1 MPWQLI
7 RWFQV
12 REINCLPRGKV
23 SEAWQLED
31 SAFLLDFLLEACS
44 DKALKRRTFGAL
56 RAMERSSARRIQSWW
71 RGKAHCSPEVPQC
84 ASRFEV
90 LSEEIPAPFPEVKE
104 ASEAS
109 SQPRVQILILDT
121 PSPEVQTDMPAVR
134 LDLAEVVQDKPPA
147 VDAAKSPRQLPVA
160 TGQAEETPEDALEA
174 PPNPEPEAQM
184 EPEKKSEEE
193 GSEQERLQ
201 ALWLQLQQGQR
212 EWQQRQAGV
221 EGELAAPKAPK
232 VTSYPAAPAQPAPPR
247 PPVRLAD
254 STEEA
259 PRRPAALTALPVTT
273 DLVLA
278 GPTEHST
285 PGSSPGGLDLSKG
298 KASKGE
304 HMYRRKWNPRIA
316 MEQRKEREKQR
327 PVANPPRPAPASGA
341 PQARGEEEVKHCSH
355 DDPMAAECG
364 SASTAGLSLGAPTDL
379 GPEPRVAPEPA
390 MQPPSTEVLG
400 PARLNRHPPDEDPG
414 LEDLDFARLQKMISD
429 TMASADAE
437 IAGSEVGAADAG
449 ASRSVGLS
457 LGAPGWPTYRSW
469 QLGGAGG
476 LAAFPCIQ
484 GSSKPMP
491 KKETMLVGKALFG
504 RQRFAFEVQEVNRT
518 PAAVRKLLDK
528 AKAMEDERFGPCD
541 FFGERD
547 ENKPKQELSI
557 FDVVRAGELAAK
569 HSIQVKFQDIDR
581 IDIVGNEVTLN
592 LSKAPACYVKPEGEM
607 AIVNMEVAK
616 DITGGAKSL
625 KFTTGTSGQESFLR
639 MKGKNA
645 ETVSFPEV
653 RRLVSQCSPRMD
665 ALFRGLPPPR
675 PVAAPSRKRKTSD
688 AAVAE
693 KKPRIAP
700 AQLQEEIA
708 AAEGTWLKRA
718 VDRFQLKGIVGTA
731 SEAHWKTYFG
741 ERVLLEMKREASV
754 AADED
759 SSDEAQD
766 EDAVAWP
773 ECLGAQPEI
782 HGFDFESY
790 RDGEEKEFAQEVLAG
805 IQSSV
810 EATIKSSAL
819 KLDASAFAGGVF
831 LLSYHL
837 NMDDDDPRTVDAHAR
852 IYAPNASGN
861 FLDLRYHNHH
871 RVRMSFT
878 ERDSHLYVVRGGPD
892 VAPAAR
898 KQGRQEGE
906 KIFDLDFNEYRR
918 KNQVKTSL
926 ATNATLASL
935 GAHLF
940 GAEGVLS
947 NRKVFGLLVRSV
959 GLGQFGERNGWP
971 IATARRRFKCGKGE
985 TETDTESIPGDKH
998 EEANVGDCCVM

>member
-1 MPWQLI
+1 MAAVDSATSVRKMSNALAAHPVVSGILALVSSH
-7 RWFQV
+7 REV

-232 VTSYPAAPAQPAPPR
+232 APVTSYPAAPAQPAPPR

-449 ASRSVGLS
+449 ASRSAGLS
-457 LGAPGWPTYRSW
+457 LGAPG
-469 QLGGAGG
+469 
-476 LAAFPCIQ
+476 
-484 GSSKPMP
+484 
-491 KKETMLVGKALFG
+491 
-504 RQRFAFEVQEVNRT
+504 
-518 PAAVRKLLDK
+518 
-528 AKAMEDERFGPCD
+528 
-541 FFGERD
+541 
-547 ENKPKQELSI
+547 
-557 FDVVRAGELAAK
+557 
-569 HSIQVKFQDIDR
+569 
-581 IDIVGNEVTLN
+581 
-592 LSKAPACYVKPEGEM
+592 
-607 AIVNMEVAK
+607 
-616 DITGGAKSL
+616 
-625 KFTTGTSGQESFLR
+625 
-639 MKGKNA
+639 
-645 ETVSFPEV
+645 
-653 RRLVSQCSPRMD
+653 
-665 ALFRGLPPPR
+665 PPR
-675 PVAAPSRKRKTSD
+675 KMANIR
-688 AAVAE
+688 
-693 KKPRIAP
+693 
-700 AQLQEEIA
+700 A
-708 AAEGTWLKRA
+708 AAEHRRQQSSQREPPAEESAELADDVANSWLR
-718 VDRFQLKGIVGTA
+718 
-731 SEAHWKTYFG
+731 
-741 ERVLLEMKREASV
+741 
-754 AADED
+754 
-759 SSDEAQD
+759 SSDAEKPRQTDIRAIA
-766 EDAVAWP
+766 ERRAA
-773 ECLGAQPEI
+773 
-782 HGFDFESY
+782 GFRNAAPGGS
-790 RDGEEKEFAQEVLAG
+790 RTPG
-805 IQSSV
+805 S
-810 EATIKSSAL
+810 ATRTPTPR
-819 KLDASAFAGGVF
+819 GGV
-831 LLSYHL
+831 YK
-837 NMDDDDPRTVDAHAR
+837 P
-852 IYAPNASGN
+852 
-861 FLDLRYHNHH
+861 
-871 RVRMSFT
+871 
-878 ERDSHLYVVRGGPD
+878 SHLYSGR
-892 VAPAAR
+892 AAAV
-898 KQGRQEGE
+898 E
-906 KIFDLDFNEYRR
+906 K
-918 KNQVKTSL
+918 
-926 ATNATLASL
+926 
-935 GAHLF
+935 
-940 GAEGVLS
+940 
-947 NRKVFGLLVRSV
+947 
-959 GLGQFGERNGWP
+959 P
-971 IATARRRFKCGKGE
+971 
-985 TETDTESIPGDKH
+985 ES
-998 EEANVGDCCVM
+998 AF